1 MSLGF
6 CTYWGSRW
14 RGGWW
19 WQHCCCWPVHLS
31 CTLINWCFLF
41 VHFTFRSYT
50 KLRELLPIQTVL
62 LCTIHGVC
70 WGSRHI
76 HAVSY
81 WGGSVQPME
90 RGGSTWVA
98 NQNTAIRRLARDH
111 PHGVHVYKSW
121 LQPAETVIMTSGGP
135 SPWRHQIV
143 ISIVWDTAVCTTALQ
158 YFIFARK
165 VYYCAL
171 VIPYSISANI
181 DVMMSPDVS
190 NSTVDVA
197 GYKLFLIYLQVR
209 ESCVVHVTRKSRTR
223 TMKPTP

>member
-31 CTLINWCFLF
+31 CTLINRCFLF

-50 KLRELLPIQTVL
+50 KLSELLPIQTVL

-98 NQNTAIRRLARDH
+98 NENTAIRRLVRDH

-121 LQPAETVIMTSGGP
+121 LEPAETVIMTSGGP
-135 SPWRHQIV
+135 SPDVTKSSYRLFGILQGVQLRHN
-143 ISIVWDTAVCTTALQ
+143 ISFSLE
-158 YFIFARK
+158 K
-165 VYYCAL
+165 CAL
-171 VIPYSISANI
+171 VILYSISGNM
-181 DVMMSPDVS
+181 DEMMSPDVS
-190 NSTVDVA
+190 NSTVYLV
-197 GYKLFLIYLQVR
+197 GYKLFLIYSQVR
-209 ESCVVHVTRKSRTR
+209 ETCVVHVTRKSRTM
-223 TMKPTP
+223 TIKPAP